1 LTNITITEIWRFRIS
16 IKMTG
21 QKPPVSLALDDYNI
35 PHRIFTHP
43 GPVSSLEQ
51 AARERG
57 QRPEQ
62 VVRSILFRIGE
73 DEYLMALVAGPAQIS
88 WKTLR
93 SYLGQSRLTMADKD
107 EVLAVTGY
115 PIGAVS
121 PFGTTRP
128 LTGAGKLRVL
138 VDPSVLVEEEIS
150 IGSGIR
156 GTTVILKS
164 ADLKRA
170 LGDVEVVELLETSP

>member
-1 LTNITITEIWRFRIS
+1 LASITITEIRRFRIP
-16 IKMTG
+16 KNMAE
-21 QKPPVSLALDDYNI
+21 QKPPVSLALDELNI
-35 PHRIFTHP
+35 PHRVFTHP

-62 VVRSILFRIGE
+62 VVRSILFRLSE
-73 DEYLMALVAGPAQIS
+73 DEYLMALVAGSVQIS
-88 WKTLR
+88 WKALR
-93 SYLGQSRLTMADKD
+93 AYLGQSRLTMASED

-121 PFGTTRP
+121 PFGTLR
-128 LTGAGKLRVL
+128 KFRVL
-138 VDPSVLVEEEIS
+138 VDPSVLAEEEIS
-150 IGSGIR
+150 IGSGLR

-164 ADLKRA
+164 IDLKRA
-170 LGDVEVVELLETSP
+170 LGEMEVVELLENPS

>member
-1 LTNITITEIWRFRIS
+1 
-16 IKMTG
+16 MT
-21 QKPPVSLALDDYNI
+21 KSPPVSLELQKLGI
-35 PHRIFTHP
+35 PHRVFTHP
-43 GPVSSLEQ
+43 GKVSSLEQ

-62 VVRSILFRIGE
+62 IVRSILFRLSE
-73 DEYLMALVAGPAQIS
+73 DEYLMALVAGPRQIS
-88 WKTLR
+88 WKALR

-121 PFGTTRP
+121 PFGTTRQ
-128 LTGAGKLRVL
+128 LRVL
-138 VDPSVLVEEEIS
+138 VDPSVFVEEEIS
-150 IGSGIR
+150 LGSGVR
-156 GTTVILKS
+156 GTTIILKS

-170 LGDVEVVELLETSP
+170 LGEVEVVELLKTLS

>member
-1 LTNITITEIWRFRIS
+1 MIEHP
-16 IKMTG
+16 
-21 QKPPVSLALDDYNI
+21 PPVSLALEKLGI
-35 PHRIFTHP
+35 THRVFRHP
-43 GPVSSLEQ
+43 GPVDSLEQ

-62 VVRSILFRIGE
+62 VVRSILFRTGE
-73 DEYLMALVAGPAQIS
+73 DEYLMALVAGPAQIF
-88 WKTLR
+88 WKALR
-93 SYLGQSRLTMADKD
+93 GYLGQSRLTMANGE

-121 PFGTTRP
+121 PFGTTRS
-128 LTGAGKLRVL
+128 LRVL
-138 VDPSVLVEEEIS
+138 VDPGVFNEEEIS

-164 ADLKRA
+164 NDLRRA
-170 LGDVEVVELLETSP
+170 LGNFEIVELL

>member
-1 LTNITITEIWRFRIS
+1 
-16 IKMTG
+16 MTAS
-21 QKPPVSLALDDYNI
+21 PPVSLELEKLGI
-35 PHRIFTHP
+35 PHRVFRHAGKVT
-43 GPVSSLEQ
+43 SLEQ

-62 VVRSILFRIGE
+62 IVRSILFRIAE

-88 WKTLR
+88 WKALR
-93 SYLGQSRLTMADKD
+93 DYLGQSRLTMASKA
-107 EVLAVTGY
+107 EVLEVTGY

-121 PFGTTRP
+121 PFGTARN
-128 LTGAGKLRVL
+128 LRVL
-138 VDPSVLVEEEIS
+138 VDPSVFAEEEIS

-164 ADLKRA
+164 EDLKRA
-170 LGDVEVVELLETSP
+170 LGEVEIVELIE

>member
-1 LTNITITEIWRFRIS
+1 MIEH
-16 IKMTG
+16 
-21 QKPPVSLALDDYNI
+21 PPVSLALDELKI

-43 GPVSSLEQ
+43 GPVGSLEQ

-62 VVRSILFRIGE
+62 VVRSILFRTGE

-88 WKTLR
+88 WKALR
-93 SYLGQSRLTMADKD
+93 SYLGQSRLTMANQE

-121 PFGTTRP
+121 PFGTIRSF
-128 LTGAGKLRVL
+128 RVL
-138 VDPSVLVEEEIS
+138 VDPGAFLEEEIS
-150 IGSGIR
+150 IGSGLR

-164 ADLKRA
+164 VDLKRA
-170 LGDVEVVELLETSP
+170 LGDFEMVELFKNPA

>member
-1 LTNITITEIWRFRIS
+1 MTEH
-16 IKMTG
+16 
-21 QKPPVSLALDDYNI
+21 PPVSLELEKLGI
-35 PHRIFTHP
+35 PHRVFRHAGKVT
-43 GPVSSLEQ
+43 SLEQ

-62 VVRSILFRIGE
+62 VVRSILFRTGE

-88 WKTLR
+88 WKALR
-93 SYLGQSRLTMADKD
+93 TYLGQSRLTMASEA
-107 EVLAVTGY
+107 EVLEVTGY

-121 PFGTTRP
+121 PFVTMRS
-128 LTGAGKLRVL
+128 LRVL
-138 VDPSVLVEEEIS
+138 VDPSVFVEEEIS

-164 ADLKRA
+164 EDLKRA
-170 LGDVEVVELLETSP
+170 LGEVEIVELIE